1 MSGHSK
7 WATIRRKKEKTD
19 AARGRIF
26 TRLIKEISVA
36 ARMGGG
42 DQEANPRLRSA
53 VAAAKAANMPAA
65 NIEKGIKKGTGELPG
80 VVYDEIVYEAYAPG
94 GVALMLN
101 CLTDNKNRTVS
112 EIRHLISKH
121 GGNLA
126 ETGSV
131 GYMFD
136 RKGVITVEPKGLSE
150 DDVMEIALDA
160 GAEDMRGEE
169 DGYEIITEPSDFETV
184 RKDEGTKNQSLTL
197 IGHKT
202 ETFQAKTVTL
212 LDPVYIREDD
222 GDLAYRCATP
232 VAFLNPGD
240 TAAYDDDL
248 FTVQGVVYVI
258 SANRDGS
265 VNAMMEVQEVDE

>member
-42 DQEANPRLRSA
+42 DIEGNPRLRSA
-53 VAAAKAANMPAA
+53 VATAKTANMPAS
-65 NIEKGIKKGTGELPG
+65 NIDKAIKKGTGELPG

-112 EIRHLISKH
+112 EIRHLLSKR

-126 ETGSV
+126 ETGAV

-136 RKGVITVEPKGLSE
+136 RRGVVTVEPKGLSE
-150 DDVMEIALDA
+150 DDVMELALDA

-169 DGYEIITEPSDFETV
+169 DSYEIITEPNDFETV
-184 RKDEGTKNQSLTL
+184 RTALEESPLEIVSAEISMLPSIYVRVEGDAA
-197 IGHKT
+197 
-202 ETFQAKTVTL
+202 AKLFRL
-212 LDPVYIREDD
+212 LDDLEEHDD
-222 GDLAYRCATP
+222 IQDIWGNFDI
-232 VAFLNPGD
+232 
-240 TAAYDDDL
+240 DDD
-248 FTVQGVVYVI
+248 
-258 SANRDGS
+258 
-265 VNAMMEVQEVDE
+265 AMEEE

>member
-184 RKDEGTKNQSLTL
+184 RKAVEESPLDIISAEISMLPSNYVRVEGDSVPKLL
-197 IGHKT
+197 R
-202 ETFQAKTVTL
+202 L
-212 LDPVYIREDD
+212 LDILEEHDD
-222 GDLAYRCATP
+222 IQDIWGNFDI
-232 VAFLNPGD
+232 D
-240 TAAYDDDL
+240 E
-248 FTVQGVVYVI
+248 
-258 SANRDGS
+258 SAL
-265 VNAMMEVQEVDE
+265 EEE